1 MQKINILT
9 KIKDSFEPLIPY
21 EKIYLIAKANT
32 LYIKI

>member
-21 EKIYLIAKANT
+21 EKFT
-32 LYIKI
+32 LSLRQIHYT